1 MSSMLQVPIFGVND
15 EVSYLHPLLI
25 TAIRIGLSNLVK
37 RSPVSVY
44 IGSVRLN
51 VNNRN

>member
-1 MSSMLQVPIFGVND
+1 MLQVPIFGVND

-25 TAIRIGLSNLVK
+25 TAGRIRLSNLVK

-44 IGSVRLN
+44 LGTARLK
-51 VNNRN
+51 RNKLPYP